1 MTILEMQKEFHDK
14 YFTGMLEK
22 GNKEELT
29 LQFVVAIMAELG
41 EVLEGINWKHWK
53 KTKVEINEDYIKLEL
68 IDIQHFLNNLYLIWG
83 MDDNEVNTVYYLKN
97 MENRRRQQSGY

>member
-14 YFTGMLEK
+14 YFTGMFEK

-29 LQFVVAIMAELG
+29 LQFIVAIMAELG

-53 KTKVEINEDYIKLEL
+53 KTKVEISKDYIKLEL
-68 IDIQHFLNNLYLIWG
+68 IDIQHFLNNLYLIWD
-83 MDDNEVNTVYYLKN
+83 MNDEEVNTIYYLKN
-97 MENRRRQQSGY
+97 LENRRRQQSGY